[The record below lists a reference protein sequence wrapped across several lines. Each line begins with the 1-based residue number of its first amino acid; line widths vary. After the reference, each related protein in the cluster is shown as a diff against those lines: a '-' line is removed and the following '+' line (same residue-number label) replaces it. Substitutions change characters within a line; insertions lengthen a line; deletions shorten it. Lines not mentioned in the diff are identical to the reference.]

1 MYTFFL
7 EEALLSWFLTG
18 GATESRLANPLRTMN
33 ERRRVSFLGGT
44 DGDDGDG
51 PGQRPSHGSNL
62 IANSDASN
70 SKRRVSRHAAPQKKR
85 PSAKADPPPSLS
97 AKV

>member
-1 MYTFFL
+1 MS
-7 EEALLSWFLTG
+7 EQ
-18 GATESRLANPLRTMN
+18 
-33 ERRRVSFLGGT
+33 RRVSFLGST

-51 PGQRPSHGSNL
+51 PGQRPCHGSNL
-62 IANSDASN
+62 VANADASN
-70 SKRRVSRHAAPQKKR
+70 SKRRVSPHAGPQKKR